1 MEKQIQVCFLFLLD
15 NPLYQ
20 IARETA
26 PGETLVGI
34 TPVTLSLSP
43 ERQGGQAHPDVPPRA
58 HPSQPPGHFLHFL
71 NTNLFLKTLLRACFL
86 IESSTSSLYWQ
97 HGCSCQTAIPA
108 LRPAFL
114 LMCAH
119 RRVSSSTSVY
129 GIGQSVT
136 HPLCVQS
143 VRKTDGTPLLP
154 SLQSPRRQGPR
165 RFREMRCARPAG
177 PSRWRRPSR
186 PQRQG
191 AAPAARALVLSHPQG
206 AWCSDTAGRC
216 AVTLSGRGDGWEDA
230 GHCRAA
236 GRVAPSEQ

>member
-1 MEKQIQVCFLFLLD
+1 MLASHPSPSVYPQRGRGAD
-15 NPLYQ
+15 
-20 IARETA
+20 
-26 PGETLVGI
+26 
-34 TPVTLSLSP
+34 TP
-43 ERQGGQAHPDVPPRA
+43 RCAPRA

-186 PQRQG
+186 PQR
-191 AAPAARALVLSHPQG
+191 
-206 AWCSDTAGRC
+206 
-216 AVTLSGRGDGWEDA
+216 LSGLLLRPGPWSR
-230 GHCRAA
+230 HILRAHGA
-236 GRVAPSEQ
+236 QTRPVAAL